1 MKQETVTSKLR
12 NLEFTPKQI
21 KRIFNSLHYNGFKS
35 TDILDVEIHRDFRNE
50 DWVRFYINN
59 EYGEI
64 MEYNYAYM
72 TR

>member
-1 MKQETVTSKLR
+1 MKKTLTETLR
-12 NLEFTPKQI
+12 ELGYTPKQI
-21 KRIFNSLHYNGFKS
+21 KRIFNSLHYNGFKA
-35 TDILDVEIHRDFRNE
+35 TEILDVEIHRDFKNE

-64 MEYNYAYM
+64 MEYNHAYM